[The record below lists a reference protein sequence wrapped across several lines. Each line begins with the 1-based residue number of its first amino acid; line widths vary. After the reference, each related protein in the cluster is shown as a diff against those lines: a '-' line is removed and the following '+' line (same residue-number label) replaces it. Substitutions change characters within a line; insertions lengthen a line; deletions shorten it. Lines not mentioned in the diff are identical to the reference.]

1 MTALPEPTRGE
12 FPWEIPDHL
21 LSIEEYAA
29 LGETDSGFTEL
40 VEGRLMMSPSPR
52 PEHGLAMLELAHQ
65 LRPSVPE
72 EFKTVAETDIDLE
85 LTPAGGPGFSRRPD
99 LMVVSKAELARRR
112 QEGGLLRA
120 TGVLLV
126 VEIVSPGSKRTDY
139 ATKHDEY
146 ADAGIPFYWILDLD
160 DPVSLVACHQ
170 AGELGYQDAPAR
182 TWKFRTTEPFPAE
195 IDLTA
200 LLG

>member
-52 PEHGLAMLELAHQ
+52 PDHGLAMLEFAYQ
-65 LRPSVPE
+65 LRPHLPE
-72 EFKTVAETDIDLE
+72 GFKAVAETDVDLALAPE
-85 LTPAGGPGFSRRPD
+85 GSPGFSRRPD
-99 LMVVSKAELARRR
+99 LLVTSKAELARRR
-112 QEGGLLRA
+112 EQGGLLRA
-120 TGVLLV
+120 TEILLV

-139 ATKHDEY
+139 VTKHDEY
-146 ADAGIPFYWILDLD
+146 ADAGIPFYWILDLS

-170 AGELGYQDAPAR
+170 AGELGYQDAPAV
-182 TWKFRTTEPFPAE
+182 TGTFRTTEPFPAE
-195 IDLTA
+195 IDLTV
-200 LLG
+200 LLD